1 MNSIKGQIQIKG
13 KPVAGLKVLISAG
26 SEDQKAGTFNSKPL
40 VEFVTDS
47 KGNFTNEKKLS
58 EFPGKYSESK
68 TTYIVT
74 VFNGDE
80 QVYVTTY
87 NLFPSQLEVDFDM
100 DLEMSADGPDE
111 RSRLTGYITTC
122 NRPASGLTVRAF
134 ATRQFGIEIDGRC
147 RPGNTSV
154 RSLGSV
160 EVESDGTYSIRFTP
174 TTIIQGTCFF
184 RRQVYIEVY
193 DGDSRV
199 WRSQPIN
206 ENSSNEINGEV
217 YSGCTEDSTLIRVLN
232 ENGGRAANAEVYVNG
247 IYKGRTDNNGQLPV
261 PNVRLGSKVA
271 ARLMVKENSTGRGNH
286 KHESDQNWNYRVYQ
300 TSIIVLHDANGDN
313 VVLPQHMVSA
323 PEEVQIVRLRS
334 NNALIGFNL
343 LISIEW
349 DATAEELL
357 YYSDRLKEVSELL
370 YNATDGQFVIEH
382 FVIADDKQSWNDADI
397 RVHGSLKQSSNANAE
412 GFFHTGQYIN
422 MNPRDAFIPGAWLH
436 EMGHYLFG
444 MRDEYTDNRI
454 CTEATLSTIGP
465 AEFFD
470 GGVKDSCL
478 MRGPNFV
485 SSMKFC
491 SNHPDNPHV
500 RGNEQ
505 GDNPCWNNIM
515 NCFNGSPLWRLHS
528 PETRNAIVTKFPDS
542 GVNMML
548 LTIAPDLIQVPVQS
562 HIPVQGWKPR
572 YHFDNEHRE
581 QECKQL
587 KVTVFYN
594 GVPVNDARITLN
606 TPQRSIYMG
615 WSGPRPYLNIRNP
628 ETNETTSFFTID
640 GECII
645 RGAHEGDTI
654 TVYKEIEN
662 NNWLLGT
669 TTIYAHGAGMNLYIN
684 TERMSFG
691 IGELPE
697 VFPTSI
703 NEFSISNITEKDVK
717 ALTGNSYGNDVSWN
731 LDITPSEYYFNRKK
745 SLFNIYTENINHINL
760 YKSVQVNDQLNFQLP
775 VNVSLV
781 KVLENNEHT
790 LFSPDGCMKIIFRK
804 DSLDLPDQIVITELT
819 KSPKEFND
827 GIQLVAGP
835 YSVKSLK
842 NKKCHVDASVQFFI
856 SYTNIIHSENFEVLQ
871 YHKETSEWIK
881 IESTSLEFPVCT
893 FFNLT
898 QFGIYALVESNKKN
912 K

>member
-26 SEDQKAGTFNSKPL
+26 SEDQKSGTFNSKQL
-40 VEFVTDS
+40 VEFATDI
-47 KGNFTNEKKLS
+47 KGNFINEKTLS
-58 EFPGKYSESK
+58 EFPDEYSESK

-74 VFNGDE
+74 VFKGDE

-87 NLFPSQLEVDFDM
+87 SLFPFQLELDFDM
-100 DLEMSADGPDE
+100 DLEISADGPEE
-111 RSRLTGYITTC
+111 RSRLTGYISTC

-217 YSGCTEDSTLIRVLN
+217 YSGCTEESTLIRVLN

-271 ARLMVKENSTGRGNH
+271 ARLMVKENPTGRGNH

-397 RVHGSLKQSSNANAE
+397 RVQGSLKQSSNANAE

-717 ALTGNSYGNDVSWN
+717 ALTGNSYGNDVSRN

-745 SLFNIYTENINHINL
+745 SLFNIYTENINQINL
-760 YKSVQVNDQLNFQLP
+760 YKTVQVNDQLNFQLP

-842 NKKCHVDASVQFFI
+842 NKKCNIKASVQFFI